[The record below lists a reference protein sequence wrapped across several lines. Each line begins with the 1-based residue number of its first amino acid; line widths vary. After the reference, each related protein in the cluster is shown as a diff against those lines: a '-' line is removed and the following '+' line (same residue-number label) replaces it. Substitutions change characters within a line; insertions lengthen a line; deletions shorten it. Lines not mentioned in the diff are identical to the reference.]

1 MPNNETFYMKLLEY
15 IRTCA
20 EHGDRLPPEESLAKL
35 FGVSRVKLRD
45 SLAALQNDGYIIRK
59 KGAGTLINKYILAE
73 RARLDIDVYFEE
85 LIESTGQKPSTL
97 VRNITALHQ
106 VPDNIRARLEVPDK
120 GIVYKIEKTIFAD
133 GCPAIFLTDYVPY
146 KYYNRDEIDV
156 ALLAKSTFWFV
167 QNYCDEL
174 LDNLIVHIAA
184 INAEGRAAEELALP
198 EGSAILQLS
207 SICYNKSLSPIM
219 YSVECYNTAML
230 PLSFQKRIILSKLER
245 D

>member
-1 MPNNETFYMKLLEY
+1 MELLEY
-15 IRTCA
+15 IRACA
-20 EHGDRLPPEESLAKL
+20 EQGDRLPPEETLAKL
-35 FGVSRVKLRD
+35 FGISRVKLRD
-45 SLAALQNDGYIIRK
+45 SLAALQSNGYIIRK
-59 KGAGTLINKYILAE
+59 KGSGTRINKYILAE

-85 LIESTGQKPSTL
+85 LVASSGFKPSTL

-106 VPDNIRARLEVPDK
+106 VPDGVRSRLEMSDK
-120 GIVYKIEKTIFAD
+120 GTVYKIEKTIFAD
-133 GCPAIFLTDYVPY
+133 GVPAIFLTDYVPY

-184 INAEGRAAEELALP
+184 INAEGRLAKELALP

-207 SICYNKSLSPIM
+207 SICYNQSLAPIM
-219 YSVECYNTAML
+219 YSVECYNTALL
-230 PLSFQKRIILSKLER
+230 PLSFQKRIILSKLNQ
-245 D
+245 

>member
-1 MPNNETFYMKLLEY
+1 MSNKETLYMELLTY

-20 EHGDRLPPEESLAKL
+20 ELGDRLPPEDELAKL
-35 FGVSRVKLRD
+35 FDVSRGKLRD
-45 SLAALQNDGYIIRK
+45 SLAALQNNGYIIRK
-59 KGAGTLINKYILAE
+59 KGAGTRINKYVLAE

-85 LIESTGQKPSTL
+85 LIASSGFKPSTL
-97 VRNITALHQ
+97 VRSITALHQ
-106 VPDNIRARLEVPDK
+106 VPDDIRNRLEITDK
-120 GIVYKIEKTIFAD
+120 GTVYKIEKTIFAD
-133 GCPAIFLTDYVPY
+133 GVPAIFLTDYVPF

-184 INAEGRAAEELALP
+184 INAEGRVASELDLP

-207 SICYNKSLSPIM
+207 SICYNQSLSPIM
-219 YSVECYNTAML
+219 YSVECYNTALL
-230 PLSFQKRIILSKLER
+230 PLSFQKQIILSKLNQ
-245 D
+245 